1 MAKDVSLIR
10 IKADTNDYER
20 SIKHAQK
27 TWDDFT
33 KGLGVNVGKL
43 TGVAATIGA
52 VTGALKVAKDAFFK
66 NEQQLDEWGRTVKSA
81 ESLYSG
87 FLNALNTGNISG
99 YLQNMNNIVNA
110 ARAAYDAM
118 DALGTFNAFNQI
130 NQAKAQTDLTNAIAD
145 FREGTGSKD
154 AVRSAADALKNELL
168 QRQKYEQ
175 EAYDAAV
182 ANLAAQRG
190 VSASDLMK
198 AMSGS
203 YGNYQTLKNVMPTGS
218 KTVFQSNGQFGGT
231 TSYNVAV
238 PANEAERLGEALRQL
253 NDTELQSLQA
263 LGAAA
268 QRTANEIANTDK
280 QVARVLRGNT
290 GGSGGSGSGGKLTN
304 KESYVPAIG
313 SIDEMRAK
321 VKELQDDFNKTADQ
335 SIRGNLLVAID
346 EAQKHLDFI
355 SGKGLKPIQ
364 STGYTMKVQ
373 VDSTESLEQLEGIK
387 GYKFDPVTLTVT
399 ADTKEALEKLK
410 ELKDVLVDTSS
421 MTHSFAPTG
430 SLTSKLGVGVDTAK
444 ELNKIQ
450 IPSSYAKSNDNK
462 EMVADMKSVTSSVSG
477 ILSGVTRMGIEL
489 PEELSA
495 VFGVMQG
502 ISSILTSILTITTLI
517 NAQQTGESVLGG
529 VLGLIGGIFGFS
541 HGGIVKAANGMLVP
555 GNSFS
560 GDNLRM
566 PIMGGNGWVGI
577 NSGELILSRSQQDS
591 IAAQL
596 QDGGGINIQVYGR
609 IQGDDIILA
618 ADRTG
623 QHRGYGQLMF
633 GKNL

>member
-20 SIKHAQK
+20 SIKQAQK
-27 TWDDFT
+27 TWNDFT
-33 KGLGVNVGKL
+33 KGLGLNVGKL
-43 TGVAATIGA
+43 TAVGAAIGT

-66 NEQQLDEWGRTVKSA
+66 NEEQLDEWGRTVKSA

-130 NQAKAQTDLTNAIAD
+130 NQAKAQTNLTNAIAD

-154 AVRSAADALKNELL
+154 AVRLAADALKNELQ

-182 ANLAAQRG
+182 SNLAAQRG

-253 NDTELQSLQA
+253 NDTEIQSLQA

-290 GGSGGSGSGGKLTN
+290 GGTGSNGGNGTSN
-304 KESYVPAIG
+304 KETYVPAIG

-321 VKELQDDFNKTADQ
+321 VKELQEAFNQAADQ
-335 SIRGNLLVAID
+335 GVRGQLLVAID
-346 EAQKHLDFI
+346 EAQKKLDFM
-355 SGKGLKPIQ
+355 SGKGLTPVSRYSGTLSDK
-364 STGYTMKVQ
+364 
-373 VDSTESLEQLEGIK
+373 LGI
-387 GYKFDPVTLTVT
+387 GFDTS
-399 ADTKEALEKLK
+399 K
-410 ELKDVLVDTSS
+410 ELKKIEGAEVEGNNRATDATIQ
-421 MTHSFAPTG
+421 AI
-430 SLTSKLGVGVDTAK
+430 K
-444 ELNKIQ
+444 ENMNNVRDI
-450 IPSSYAKSNDNK
+450 
-462 EMVADMKSVTSSVSG
+462 TSSVSG
-477 ILSGVTRMGIEL
+477 ILNGIQNMGIEI
-489 PEELSA
+489 PEEISRA
-495 VFGVMQG
+495 FGVLQTM
-502 ISSILTSILTITTLI
+502 SSVLTAILTITTLI
-517 NAQQTGESVLGG
+517 KGEQELQTGASIFKAIFPFAAGGGIIQAAGG
-529 VLGLIGGIFGFS
+529 VT
-541 HGGIVKAANGMLVP
+541 VP
-555 GNSFS
+555 GNNFS
-560 GDNLRM
+560 GDLV
-566 PIMGGNGWVGI
+566 PAFL
-577 NSGELILSRSQQDS
+577 NSGELILNKAQQGVLAASLQDSAAGRSQN
-591 IAAQL
+591 L
-596 QDGGGINIQVYGR
+596 
-609 IQGDDIILA
+609 LA
-618 ADRTG
+618 KIKGTDLIVMLDRTG
-623 QHRGYGQLMF
+623 RMT
-633 GKNL
+633 GKGELAFWKD

>member
-20 SIKHAQK
+20 SIKQAQK

-33 KGLGVNVGKL
+33 KKLGVNAGKL

-52 VTGALKVAKDAFFK
+52 VTGVLKVAKDAFFK
-66 NEQQLDEWGRTVKSA
+66 NEEQLDEWGRTVKSA

-154 AVRSAADALKNELL
+154 AVRSAADALKNELQ

-182 ANLAAQRG
+182 SNLAAQRG

-290 GGSGGSGSGGKLTN
+290 GDTGSNGGNGTTS
-304 KESYVPAIG
+304 KETYVPAIG
-313 SIDEMRAK
+313 SIDEMKVK
-321 VKELQDDFNKTADQ
+321 VKELQDEFNKTADQ
-335 SIRGNLLVAID
+335 SIRGQLLVAID
-346 EAQKHLDFI
+346 EAQKKLDFM
-355 SGKGLKPIQ
+355 SGKGLTPVSRYSGTLSDK
-364 STGYTMKVQ
+364 
-373 VDSTESLEQLEGIK
+373 LGI
-387 GYKFDPVTLTVT
+387 GFDTS
-399 ADTKEALEKLK
+399 K
-410 ELKDVLVDTSS
+410 ELKKIEGAELDDNDKATDTTIQAIKEN
-421 MTHSFAPTG
+421 MNNVQDI
-430 SLTSKLGVGVDTAK
+430 TSG
-444 ELNKIQ
+444 
-450 IPSSYAKSNDNK
+450 
-462 EMVADMKSVTSSVSG
+462 VSG
-477 ILSGVTRMGIEL
+477 ILNGIQNMGIEI
-489 PEELSA
+489 PEEISRA
-495 VFGVMQG
+495 FGILQTM
-502 ISSILTSILTITTLI
+502 SSVLTAILTITTLI
-517 NAQQTGESVLGG
+517 KGEQEIQTGASIFKAIFPFAAGG
-529 VLGLIGGIFGFS
+529 VVHAAGGYE
-541 HGGIVKAANGMLVP
+541 VP
-555 GNSFS
+555 GNY
-560 GDNLRM
+560 GYDAVPALLQ
-566 PIMGGNGWVGI
+566 
-577 NSGELILSRSQQDS
+577 SGELVLNKSQQGVL
-591 IAAQL
+591 AATL
-596 QDGGGINIQVYGR
+596 QDSAAGR
-609 IQGDDIILA
+609 GQNLLA
-618 ADRTG
+618 KVKGTDLIVMLDRTG
-623 QHRGYGQLMF
+623 RMT
-633 GKNL
+633 GKGELAFWKD

>member
-20 SIKHAQK
+20 SIKQAQK
-27 TWDDFT
+27 TWNDFT
-33 KGLGVNVGKL
+33 KGLGLNVGKL
-43 TGVAATIGA
+43 TAVGAAIGA

-66 NEQQLDEWGRTVKSA
+66 NEEQLDEWGRTVKSA

-130 NQAKAQTDLTNAIAD
+130 NQAKAQTNLTNAIAD

-154 AVRSAADALKNELL
+154 AVRLAADALKNELQ

-175 EAYDAAV
+175 EAYDTAV

-290 GGSGGSGSGGKLTN
+290 GGTGSNGGNGTSN
-304 KESYVPAIG
+304 KETYVPAIG

-321 VKELQDDFNKTADQ
+321 VKELQEAFNQAADQ
-335 SIRGNLLVAID
+335 GVRGQLLVAID
-346 EAQKHLDFI
+346 EAQKKLDFM
-355 SGKGLKPIQ
+355 SGKGLTPVSRYSGTLSDK
-364 STGYTMKVQ
+364 
-373 VDSTESLEQLEGIK
+373 LGI
-387 GYKFDPVTLTVT
+387 GFDTS
-399 ADTKEALEKLK
+399 K
-410 ELKDVLVDTSS
+410 ELKKIEGAEVEGNNRATDATIQ
-421 MTHSFAPTG
+421 TI
-430 SLTSKLGVGVDTAK
+430 K
-444 ELNKIQ
+444 ENMNNVRDI
-450 IPSSYAKSNDNK
+450 
-462 EMVADMKSVTSSVSG
+462 TSSVSG
-477 ILSGVTRMGIEL
+477 ILNGIQNMGIEI
-489 PEELSA
+489 PEEISRA
-495 VFGVMQG
+495 FGILQTM
-502 ISSILTSILTITTLI
+502 SSVLTAILTITTLI
-517 NAQQTGESVLGG
+517 KGEQEIQTGASIFKAIFPFAAGGIIHAAGG
-529 VLGLIGGIFGFS
+529 VT
-541 HGGIVKAANGMLVP
+541 VP

-560 GDNLRM
+560 GDLV
-566 PIMGGNGWVGI
+566 PAFL
-577 NSGELILSRSQQDS
+577 NSGELILNKAQQGVLAASLQDSAAGRSQN
-591 IAAQL
+591 L
-596 QDGGGINIQVYGR
+596 
-609 IQGDDIILA
+609 LA
-618 ADRTG
+618 KIKGTDLIVMLDRTG
-623 QHRGYGQLMF
+623 RMT
-633 GKNL
+633 GKGELAFWKD

>member
-20 SIKHAQK
+20 SIKQAQK

-33 KGLGVNVGKL
+33 KGIGVNVGKL
-43 TGVAATIGA
+43 TGVAAAIGA

-66 NEQQLDEWGRTVKSA
+66 NEEQLDEWGRTVKSA

-130 NQAKAQTDLTNAIAD
+130 NQAKAQTNLTNAIAD

-154 AVRSAADALKNELL
+154 AVRLAADALKNELQ

-182 ANLAAQRG
+182 SNLAAQRG

-253 NDTELQSLQA
+253 NDTEIQSLQA

-290 GGSGGSGSGGKLTN
+290 GGTGSSGGKGGATD
-304 KESYVPAIG
+304 KETYVPAIG

-321 VKELQDDFNKTADQ
+321 VKELQEAFNQAADQ
-335 SIRGNLLVAID
+335 GVRGQLLVAID
-346 EAQKHLDFI
+346 EAQKKLDFM
-355 SGKGLKPIQ
+355 SGKGLTPVSRYSGTLSDK
-364 STGYTMKVQ
+364 
-373 VDSTESLEQLEGIK
+373 LGI
-387 GYKFDPVTLTVT
+387 GFDTS
-399 ADTKEALEKLK
+399 K
-410 ELKDVLVDTSS
+410 ELKKIEGAEVEGNNRATDATIQAIKENMNNVQDITS
-421 MTHSFAPTG
+421 G
-430 SLTSKLGVGVDTAK
+430 
-444 ELNKIQ
+444 
-450 IPSSYAKSNDNK
+450 
-462 EMVADMKSVTSSVSG
+462 VSG
-477 ILSGVTRMGIEL
+477 ILNGIQNMGIKI
-489 PEELSA
+489 PEE
-495 VFGVMQG
+495 FQGVMG
-502 ISSILTSILTITTLI
+502 ILNIMSGTMSIISAILPLILAANEVETATSVVKSIPIIGTFL
-517 NAQQTGESVLGG
+517 AGGG
-529 VLGLIGGIFGFS
+529 V
-541 HGGIVKAANGMLVP
+541 VKAANGYEVP
-555 GNSFS
+555 GNYYS
-560 GDNLRM
+560 GDMVPAFL
-566 PIMGGNGWVGI
+566 
-577 NSGELILSRSQQDS
+577 NSGELVLNKSQQGVLAASLQDSAAGRSQN
-591 IAAQL
+591 L
-596 QDGGGINIQVYGR
+596 
-609 IQGDDIILA
+609 LA
-618 ADRTG
+618 KVKGTDLIVMLDRTG
-623 QHRGYGQLMF
+623 RMT
-633 GKNL
+633 GKGELAFWKD

>member
-20 SIKHAQK
+20 SIKQAQK

-43 TGVAATIGA
+43 TGVAAAIGA

-66 NEQQLDEWGRTVKSA
+66 NEEQLDEWGRTVKSA

-130 NQAKAQTDLTNAIAD
+130 NLAKAQTNLTNAIAD

-154 AVRSAADALKNELL
+154 AVRSAADALKNELQ

-253 NDTELQSLQA
+253 NDTEIQSLQA

-290 GGSGGSGSGGKLTN
+290 GGSGSTGGNGTTT
-304 KESYVPAIG
+304 KETYVPAIG

-321 VKELQDDFNKTADQ
+321 VKALQDEFNKTADQ
-335 SIRGNLLVAID
+335 SIRGNLLIAID
-346 EAQKHLDFI
+346 EAQKHLNFMQ
-355 SGKGLKPIQ
+355 GKGLTPIQ
-364 STGYTMKVQ
+364 S
-373 VDSTESLEQLEGIK
+373 
-387 GYKFDPVTLTVT
+387 
-399 ADTKEALEKLK
+399 
-410 ELKDVLVDTSS
+410 
-421 MTHSFAPTG
+421 TG

-444 ELNKIQ
+444 ELNKIEG
-450 IPSSYAKSNDNK
+450 AEVEDDNK
-462 EMVADMKSVTSSVSG
+462 EKDATIQAIKENMNNVRDITSSVSG
-477 ILSGVTRMGIEL
+477 ILNGIQNMGIEI
-489 PEELSA
+489 PEEISRA
-495 VFGVMQG
+495 FGILQTM
-502 ISSILTSILTITTLI
+502 SSVLTAILTITTLI
-517 NAQQTGESVLGG
+517 KGEQEIQTGASIFKAIFPFAAGGGIIQAAGG
-529 VLGLIGGIFGFS
+529 VT
-541 HGGIVKAANGMLVP
+541 VP
-555 GNSFS
+555 GNNFS
-560 GDNLRM
+560 GDLV
-566 PIMGGNGWVGI
+566 PAFL
-577 NSGELILSRSQQDS
+577 NSGELILNKAQQGVLAATLQDS
-591 IAAQL
+591 SAGNRQTL
-596 QDGGGINIQVYGR
+596 
-609 IQGDDIILA
+609 LA
-618 ADRTG
+618 KVKGTDLIVMLDRTG
-623 QHRGYGQLMF
+623 RMT
-633 GKNL
+633 GKGELAFWKD

>member
-20 SIKHAQK
+20 SIKQAQK

-43 TGVAATIGA
+43 TGVAAAIGA

-66 NEQQLDEWGRTVKSA
+66 NEEQLDEWGRTVKSA

-130 NQAKAQTDLTNAIAD
+130 NLAKAQTNLTNAIAD

-154 AVRSAADALKNELL
+154 AVRSAADALKNELQ

-253 NDTELQSLQA
+253 NDTEIQSLQA

-280 QVARVLRGNT
+280 HVARVLRGNT
-290 GGSGGSGSGGKLTN
+290 GGSGSTGGNGTTT
-304 KESYVPAIG
+304 KETYVPAIG

-321 VKELQDDFNKTADQ
+321 VKALQDEFNKTADQ
-335 SIRGNLLVAID
+335 SIRGNLLIAID
-346 EAQKHLDFI
+346 EAQKHLNFMQ
-355 SGKGLKPIQ
+355 GKGLTPIQ
-364 STGYTMKVQ
+364 S
-373 VDSTESLEQLEGIK
+373 
-387 GYKFDPVTLTVT
+387 
-399 ADTKEALEKLK
+399 
-410 ELKDVLVDTSS
+410 
-421 MTHSFAPTG
+421 TG

-444 ELNKIQ
+444 ELNKIEG
-450 IPSSYAKSNDNK
+450 AEVEDDNK
-462 EMVADMKSVTSSVSG
+462 EKDATIQAIKENMNNVRDITSSVSG
-477 ILSGVTRMGIEL
+477 ILNGIQNMGIEI
-489 PEELSA
+489 PEEISRA
-495 VFGVMQG
+495 FGILQTM
-502 ISSILTSILTITTLI
+502 SSVLTAILTITTLI
-517 NAQQTGESVLGG
+517 KGEQEIQTGASIFKAIFPFAAGGGIIQAAGG
-529 VLGLIGGIFGFS
+529 VT
-541 HGGIVKAANGMLVP
+541 VP
-555 GNSFS
+555 GNNFS
-560 GDNLRM
+560 GDLV
-566 PIMGGNGWVGI
+566 PAFL
-577 NSGELILSRSQQDS
+577 NSGELILNKAQQGVLAATLQDS
-591 IAAQL
+591 SAGNRQTL
-596 QDGGGINIQVYGR
+596 
-609 IQGDDIILA
+609 LA
-618 ADRTG
+618 KVKGTDLIVMLDRTG
-623 QHRGYGQLMF
+623 RMT
-633 GKNL
+633 GKGELAFWKD

>member
-20 SIKHAQK
+20 SIKQAQK
-27 TWDDFT
+27 TWNDFT
-33 KGLGVNVGKL
+33 KGLGLNVGKL
-43 TGVAATIGA
+43 TAVGAAIGA
-52 VTGALKVAKDAFFK
+52 VTGALKVVKDAFFK
-66 NEQQLDEWGRTVKSA
+66 NEEQLDEWGRTVKSA
-81 ESLYSG
+81 ESLYGG

-130 NQAKAQTDLTNAIAD
+130 NQAKAQTNLTNAIAD

-154 AVRSAADALKNELL
+154 AVRLAADALKNELQ

-182 ANLAAQRG
+182 SNLAAQRG

-253 NDTELQSLQA
+253 NDTEIQSLQA

-290 GGSGGSGSGGKLTN
+290 GGTGSNGGNGTSN
-304 KESYVPAIG
+304 KETYVPAIG

-321 VKELQDDFNKTADQ
+321 VKDLQDEFNKTADQ
-335 SIRGNLLVAID
+335 SIRGQLLVAID
-346 EAQKHLDFI
+346 EAQKKLDFI
-355 SGKGLKPIQ
+355 SGKGLTPVSRYSGTLSDK
-364 STGYTMKVQ
+364 
-373 VDSTESLEQLEGIK
+373 LGI
-387 GYKFDPVTLTVT
+387 GFDTS
-399 ADTKEALEKLK
+399 K
-410 ELKDVLVDTSS
+410 ELKKIEGAELDDNDKATDT
-421 MTHSFAPTG
+421 TIQAI
-430 SLTSKLGVGVDTAK
+430 K
-444 ELNKIQ
+444 ENMNNVRDI
-450 IPSSYAKSNDNK
+450 
-462 EMVADMKSVTSSVSG
+462 TSSVSG
-477 ILSGVTRMGIEL
+477 ILNGIQNMGIEI
-489 PEELSA
+489 PEEISRA
-495 VFGVMQG
+495 FGILQTM
-502 ISSILTSILTITTLI
+502 SSVLTAILTITTLI
-517 NAQQTGESVLGG
+517 KGEQEIQTGASIFKAIFPFAAGG
-529 VLGLIGGIFGFS
+529 VVHAAGGYE
-541 HGGIVKAANGMLVP
+541 VP
-555 GNSFS
+555 GNY
-560 GDNLRM
+560 GYDAVPALLQ
-566 PIMGGNGWVGI
+566 
-577 NSGELILSRSQQDS
+577 SGELVLNKSQQGVLAASLQDSAAGRSQNLLAKVKGTDL
-591 IAAQL
+591 IVMLDRA
-596 QDGGGINIQVYGR
+596 GR
-609 IQGDDIILA
+609 MTGKGELA
-618 ADRTG
+618 FWKD
-623 QHRGYGQLMF
+623 
-633 GKNL
+633 

>member
-20 SIKHAQK
+20 SIKQAQK

-43 TGVAATIGA
+43 TGVAAAIGA

-66 NEQQLDEWGRTVKSA
+66 NEEQLDEWGRTVKSA
-81 ESLYSG
+81 ESLYGG

-130 NQAKAQTDLTNAIAD
+130 NQAKAQTNLTNAIAD

-154 AVRSAADALKNELL
+154 AVRLAADALKNELQ

-182 ANLAAQRG
+182 SNLAAQRG

-290 GGSGGSGSGGKLTN
+290 GGSGGSTGGNGTTS
-304 KESYVPAIG
+304 KETYITAIG

-321 VKELQDDFNKTADQ
+321 VKELQDEFNKTADQ
-335 SIRGNLLVAID
+335 GIRGQLLVAID
-346 EAQKHLDFI
+346 EAQKKLDFI
-355 SGKGLKPIQ
+355 SGKGLTPVSRYSGTLSDK
-364 STGYTMKVQ
+364 
-373 VDSTESLEQLEGIK
+373 LGI
-387 GYKFDPVTLTVT
+387 GFDTF
-399 ADTKEALEKLK
+399 K
-410 ELKDVLVDTSS
+410 ELKKIDGAELDDNHKVTDT
-421 MTHSFAPTG
+421 TIQAI
-430 SLTSKLGVGVDTAK
+430 K
-444 ELNKIQ
+444 ENMNNVRDI
-450 IPSSYAKSNDNK
+450 
-462 EMVADMKSVTSSVSG
+462 TSSVSG
-477 ILSGVTRMGIEL
+477 ILNGIQNMGIEI
-489 PEELSA
+489 PEEISRA
-495 VFGVMQG
+495 FGILQTM
-502 ISSILTSILTITTLI
+502 SSVLTAILTITTLI
-517 NAQQTGESVLGG
+517 KGEQEIQTGASIFKAIFPFAAGG
-529 VLGLIGGIFGFS
+529 VVRAAGGYE
-541 HGGIVKAANGMLVP
+541 VP
-555 GNSFS
+555 GNY
-560 GDNLRM
+560 GYDAVPALLQ
-566 PIMGGNGWVGI
+566 
-577 NSGELILSRSQQDS
+577 SGELVLNKSQQGVL
-591 IAAQL
+591 AATL
-596 QDGGGINIQVYGR
+596 QDSSAGNRQTL
-609 IQGDDIILA
+609 LA
-618 ADRTG
+618 KVKGTDLIVMLDRTG
-623 QHRGYGQLMF
+623 RMT
-633 GKNL
+633 GKGELAFWKD

>member
-20 SIKHAQK
+20 SIKQAQK

-66 NEQQLDEWGRTVKSA
+66 NEEQLDEWGRTVKSA

-130 NQAKAQTDLTNAIAD
+130 NQAKAQTNLTNAIAD

-154 AVRSAADALKNELL
+154 AVRSAADALKNELQ

-253 NDTELQSLQA
+253 NDTEIQSLQA

-290 GGSGGSGSGGKLTN
+290 GGTGSTGGNGTAN
-304 KESYVPAIG
+304 KETYVPAIG
-313 SIDEMRAK
+313 SIDEMKVK
-321 VKELQDDFNKTADQ
+321 VKELQDEFNKTADQ
-335 SIRGNLLVAID
+335 SIRGQLLVAID
-346 EAQKHLDFI
+346 EAQKKLDYMT
-355 SGKGLKPIQ
+355 GKGLTLVERPKGSLSEHLGFGVGSKDKPNNEQ
-364 STGYTMKVQ
+364 QDDLKKVK
-373 VDSTESLEQLEGIK
+373 I
-387 GYKFDPVTLTVT
+387 P
-399 ADTKEALEKLK
+399 K
-410 ELKDVLVDTSS
+410 ELI
-421 MTHSFAPTG
+421 G
-430 SLTSKLGVGVDTAK
+430 S
-444 ELNKIQ
+444 
-450 IPSSYAKSNDNK
+450 KSTTNK
-462 EMVADMKSVTSSVSG
+462 ETKSEIKAITEGVTG
-477 ILSGVTRMGIEL
+477 ILGGLTKMGVEL
-489 PEELSA
+489 PEGLSQMI
-495 VFGVMQG
+495 GTMQV
-502 ISSILTSILTITTLI
+502 ISGILTSILTITTLI
-517 NAQQTGESVLGG
+517 QGTQQAESV
-529 VLGLIGGIFGFS
+529 FS
-541 HGGIVKAANGMLVP
+541 VIDAILPFARGGIVRAAGGTIIP
-555 GNSFS
+555 GNSYS

-566 PIMGGNGWVGI
+566 PIMDGIGGWAGV
-577 NSGELILSRSQQDS
+577 NSGELILNRSQQDRLAS
-591 IAAQL
+591 QL
-596 QDGGGINIQVYGR
+596 SNGGMQTLHLTATIKGTDIQLALNNTARRQGR
-609 IQGDDIILA
+609 GTYVTS
-618 ADRTG
+618 R
-623 QHRGYGQLMF
+623 
-633 GKNL
+633 

>member
-1 MAKDVSLIR
+1 MAKETTIVR
-10 IKADTNDYER
+10 YAADFSSYEK
-20 SIKHAQK
+20 SIKDAQR
-27 TWDDFT
+27 TFDSFAR
-33 KGLGVNVGKL
+33 GLGLNVGKL
-43 TGVAATIGA
+43 TAVGAAIGA

-66 NEQQLDEWGRTVKSA
+66 NEEQLDEWGRTVKSA
-81 ESLYSG
+81 ESLYGG

-130 NQAKAQTDLTNAIAD
+130 NQAKAQTNLTNAIAD

-154 AVRSAADALKNELL
+154 AVRLAADALKNELQ

-182 ANLAAQRG
+182 SNLAAQRG

-253 NDTELQSLQA
+253 NDTEIQSLQA

-290 GGSGGSGSGGKLTN
+290 GGTGSNGGNGTSN
-304 KESYVPAIG
+304 KETYVPAIG

-321 VKELQDDFNKTADQ
+321 VKELQEAFNQAADQ
-335 SIRGNLLVAID
+335 GVRGQLLVAID
-346 EAQKHLDFI
+346 EAQKKLDYM
-355 SGKGLKPIQ
+355 SGKGLSP
-364 STGYTMKVQ
+364 
-373 VDSTESLEQLEGIK
+373 
-387 GYKFDPVTLTVT
+387 LTR
-399 ADTKEALEKLK
+399 
-410 ELKDVLVDTSS
+410 DV
-421 MTHSFAPTG
+421 G
-430 SLTSKLGVGVDTAK
+430 SLTDRLGLSLDTDKLRETIKPIDIDNSQRVQDIVSQWIGEIESKDK
-444 ELNKIQ
+444 RDSQ
-450 IPSSYAKSNDNK
+450 DNALQK
-462 EMVADMKSVTSSVSG
+462 YDKLIGGLSAVSG
-477 ILSGVTRMGIEL
+477 GLKSMGINL
-489 PEELSA
+489 PEEVDTLLNA
-495 VFGVMQG
+495 MQG
-502 ISSILTSILTITTLI
+502 ISAVITGVQSVIEIFSAGGMTANTLALYSNTAAVIALTAAMDTNSILSLLP
-517 NAQQTGESVLGG
+517 
-529 VLGLIGGIFGFS
+529 FS
-541 HGGIVKAANGMLVP
+541 HGGIVKAANGLVVP

-566 PIMGGNGWVGI
+566 PIMDGIGGLAGV
-577 NSGELILSRSQQDS
+577 NSGELILNRSQQDR
-591 IAAQL
+591 IASQL
-596 QDGGGINIQVYGR
+596 SGGGMQNLHLTATIKGTDIQLALNNTARQQGRGVYVTSR
-609 IQGDDIILA
+609 
-618 ADRTG
+618 
-623 QHRGYGQLMF
+623 
-633 GKNL
+633 

>member
-20 SIKHAQK
+20 SIKQAQK

-33 KGLGVNVGKL
+33 KGIGVNVGKL
-43 TGVAATIGA
+43 TGVAAAIGA

-66 NEQQLDEWGRTVKSA
+66 NEEQLDEWGRTVKSA
-81 ESLYSG
+81 ESLYGG

-130 NQAKAQTDLTNAIAD
+130 NQAKAQTNLTNAIAD

-154 AVRSAADALKNELL
+154 AVRLAADALKNELQ

-175 EAYDAAV
+175 EAYVAAV
-182 ANLAAQRG
+182 SNLAAQRG

-253 NDTELQSLQA
+253 NDTEIQSLQA

-280 QVARVLRGNT
+280 QVARVLRGNAGGT
-290 GGSGGSGSGGKLTN
+290 GSNGGNGISN
-304 KESYVPAIG
+304 KETYVPAIG

-321 VKELQDDFNKTADQ
+321 VKDLQDEFNKTADQ
-335 SIRGNLLVAID
+335 SIRGQLLVAIA
-346 EAQKHLDFI
+346 EAQKKLDFI
-355 SGKGLKPIQ
+355 SGKGLTPVSRYSGTLSDK
-364 STGYTMKVQ
+364 
-373 VDSTESLEQLEGIK
+373 LGI
-387 GYKFDPVTLTVT
+387 GFDTP
-399 ADTKEALEKLK
+399 K
-410 ELKDVLVDTSS
+410 ELKKIEGAEVEDNNRATDTTIQAIKEN
-421 MTHSFAPTG
+421 MNNVRDI
-430 SLTSKLGVGVDTAK
+430 TSG
-444 ELNKIQ
+444 
-450 IPSSYAKSNDNK
+450 
-462 EMVADMKSVTSSVSG
+462 VSG
-477 ILSGVTRMGIEL
+477 ILNGIQNMGIEI
-489 PEELSA
+489 PEEISRA
-495 VFGVMQG
+495 FGILQTM
-502 ISSILTSILTITTLI
+502 SSVLTAILTITTLI
-517 NAQQTGESVLGG
+517 KGEQEIQTGASIFKAIFPFAAGG
-529 VLGLIGGIFGFS
+529 VVRAAGGYE
-541 HGGIVKAANGMLVP
+541 VP
-555 GNSFS
+555 GNYGYDAVPALLS
-560 GDNLRM
+560 
-566 PIMGGNGWVGI
+566 
-577 NSGELILSRSQQDS
+577 SGELVLNKSQQGVLAATLQDSAAGRSQN
-591 IAAQL
+591 L
-596 QDGGGINIQVYGR
+596 
-609 IQGDDIILA
+609 LA
-618 ADRTG
+618 KVKGTDLIVMLDRTG
-623 QHRGYGQLMF
+623 RMTGRGELAF
-633 GKNL
+633 WKD